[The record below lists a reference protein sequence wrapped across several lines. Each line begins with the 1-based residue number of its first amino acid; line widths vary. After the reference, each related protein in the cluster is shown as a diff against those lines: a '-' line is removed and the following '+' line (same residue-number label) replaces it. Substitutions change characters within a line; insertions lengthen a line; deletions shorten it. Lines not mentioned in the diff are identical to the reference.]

1 MAGSGKSGEKY
12 KAFLVDSWRI
22 HVDAP
27 AQNAGHLLETPR
39 DRFERRG
46 ITRDK
51 ETVMAS
57 LSRRESIF
65 QDLFDFRRDFDRMFN
80 RFFTASPGPS
90 DQGRHESRML
100 SFAPAVES
108 YLDRE
113 GKKFV
118 TRVALPDLDPK
129 DVNIQVQGNELC
141 ISGERKINNER
152 KGADFVQSEIMYGYF
167 ERDIPLPE
175 GIDKDKINA
184 EYHNGVLEITA
195 PVSAAA
201 LPKRIEV
208 KSKEGTKQI
217 GASAGSR

>member
-1 MAGSGKSGEKY
+1 MA
-12 KAFLVDSWRI
+12 
-22 HVDAP
+22 
-27 AQNAGHLLETPR
+27 N
-39 DRFERRG
+39 
-46 ITRDK
+46 
-51 ETVMAS
+51 
-57 LSRRESIF
+57 LSRRENLF
-65 QDLFDFRRDFDRMFN
+65 QDLFDFRRDFDQMFN
-80 RFFTASPGPS
+80 RFLTGSPGQS

-108 YLDRE
+108 YLDGD

-118 TRVALPDLDPK
+118 VRAALPDMDPK

-141 ISGERKINNER
+141 ISGERKINEER
-152 KGADFVQSEIMYGYF
+152 KDANFVQSEMMYGHF

-175 GIDKDKINA
+175 GIDTNKISA
-184 EYHNGVLEITA
+184 EYQNGVLEITA

-208 KSKEGTKQI
+208 KSREGAKQI